1 MCFRF
6 RLEFDIYV
14 FISRSRRGSCVRF
27 KPHRCTETDPRGAP
41 ELPGRLEGSSLRPPA
56 GLSPD
61 LVRPTE
67 VQDIAARLL
76 AVVALSLPILPATP
90 PVLTGVTGIFLRAG
104 SAARP
109 GDMGVRGGAGATGP
123 SPGLLCRFTR

>member
-14 FISRSRRGSCVRF
+14 FISRNSGSRVRF
-27 KPHRCTETDPRGAP
+27 KPHKCTETDPRGAP
-41 ELPGRLEGSSLRPPA
+41 ELPGRPEGSSPRPPA
-56 GLSPD
+56 GVSPD

-67 VQDIAARLL
+67 VRDIAARLL
-76 AVVALSLPILPATP
+76 AAAAAALSLPATP
-90 PVLTGVTGIFLRAG
+90 PVLTAVTGVFLRAG
-104 SAARP
+104 SAAHP